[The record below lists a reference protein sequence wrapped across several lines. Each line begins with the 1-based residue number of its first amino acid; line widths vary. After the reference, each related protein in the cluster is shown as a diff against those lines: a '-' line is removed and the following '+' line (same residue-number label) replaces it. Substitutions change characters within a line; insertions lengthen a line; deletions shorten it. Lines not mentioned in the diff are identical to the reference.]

1 MTANH
6 KRTERVRRH
15 YDRSAESY
23 DRIIARFERIF
34 FGEGREWVC
43 SRARGKVLEMAVGT
57 GRNLPFYPRDVR
69 LTGIEL
75 SPKMLAI
82 TQRRASEIG
91 IEADLREGDAQNV
104 PFPDASFD
112 TVIATLA
119 LCTIP
124 DDRRAVA
131 EAARVLRPG
140 GRLLLLEHVRSPFLP
155 VRLLQRILDPL
166 TVLLEQDHL
175 LREPLRLVESAG
187 LVVER
192 LERSKLGIV
201 ERLAARKPPAPGV

>member
-1 MTANH
+1 VNSGGNTQ
-6 KRTERVRRH
+6 RVRRH
-15 YDRSAESY
+15 YDRSAKSY
-23 DRIIARFERIF
+23 DRLIAGFERIF

-57 GRNLPFYPRDVR
+57 GRNLPFYPREVH

-82 TQRRASEIG
+82 AHRRASEIG

-104 PFPDASFD
+104 PFPEASFD
-112 TVIATLA
+112 TVVATLA

-155 VRLLQRILDPL
+155 VRLLQRVLDPL

-175 LREPLRLVESAG
+175 LREPLRHVQSAG

-192 LERSKLGIV
+192 LERSKLGMA
-201 ERLAARKPPAPGV
+201 ERLAAYKSL